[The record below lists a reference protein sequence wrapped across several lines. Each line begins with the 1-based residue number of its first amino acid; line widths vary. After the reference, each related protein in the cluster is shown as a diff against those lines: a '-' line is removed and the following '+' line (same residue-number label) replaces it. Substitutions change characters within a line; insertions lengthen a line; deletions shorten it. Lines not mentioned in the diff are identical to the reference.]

1 MARVNV
7 VNFGINGD
15 RLATIISRWR
25 SYAKMFPYRVLVA
38 EGGTNDLAF
47 DAADGNALWSTFE
60 AWIEEAQAA
69 GFLAL

>member
-1 MARVNV
+1 
-7 VNFGINGD
+7 
-15 RLATIISRWR
+15 
-25 SYAKMFPYRVLVA
+25 MFPYRVLVA